1 MSAQPAFRPGSPVR
15 PSRAVARFRQAQDEQ
30 GHQHGHAAS
39 THGSHAWLRTSQIDA
54 VIDGTIST
62 VAVSLAR
69 RGTVRSRSQR
79 AIAGPSRGRDNNQR
93 CQRGDARDQQ
103 AAVSS
108 RNGTVGS
115 KGNTMPTTASTNDSA
130 PATISTQRTMR
141 ARRGS
146 SAAGRG
152 ADKKRTREK
161 GLADSNACR

>member
-1 MSAQPAFRPGSPVR
+1 MNRITNTATP
-15 PSRAVARFRQAQDEQ
+15 
-30 GHQHGHAAS
+30 AS

-62 VAVSLAR
+62 IAVSLVR

-79 AIAGPSRGRDNNQR
+79 AIAGPSRGRDNSQR

-115 KGNTMPTTASTNDSA
+115 KGSTMPTRASANDSA
-130 PATISTQRTMR
+130 PATISSQRTMR
-141 ARRGS
+141 ARRCSG
-146 SAAGRG
+146 AAGRG
-152 ADKKRTREK
+152 MGKKQAREK
-161 GLADSNACR
+161 MLADSSAC